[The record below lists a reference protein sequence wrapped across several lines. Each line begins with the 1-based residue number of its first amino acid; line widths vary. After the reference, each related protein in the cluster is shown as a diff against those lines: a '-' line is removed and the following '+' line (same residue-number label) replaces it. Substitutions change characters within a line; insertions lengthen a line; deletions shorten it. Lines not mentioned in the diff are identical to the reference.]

1 MSDYLKDLAEF
12 SFEGIRFPA
21 QAAETMGGN
30 DFVKHVAYRRRGA
43 DVEYT
48 GQRAYSGSFTIPL
61 VNSPQLV
68 ARYGDLA
75 SGVRYDLLNAFET
88 TPIGSLQHPTYGLI
102 TAAIEE
108 WSEPIDAG
116 VRNGFVWTV
125 KWSEHNATAGLL
137 LGPDGALP
145 TDTDATVE
153 TRAETADTLGAS
165 VAGYRPTAPTA
176 RSQMTFLASAPR
188 SYTQVNDAFRQM
200 TDVVAFNLALP
211 GMVGPAS
218 NAATRALLDLRS
230 AIDDLRGRYV
240 IGDGRRRYY
249 TVPSGM
255 ALWEVSLAVYGTA
268 ARVRDLLG
276 ANTITDPLA
285 VPAGTVVTVLP

>member
-12 SFEGIRFPA
+12 SYEGIRFPA

-153 TRAETADTLGAS
+153 TRAETADTLGAG

-211 GMVGPAS
+211 GMVGPSS
-218 NAATRALLDLRS
+218 NAATPAPLDLRTGHGAGGGLAS
-230 AIDDLRGRYV
+230 GLRH
-240 IGDGRRRYY
+240 RR
-249 TVPSGM
+249 
-255 ALWEVSLAVYGTA
+255 
-268 ARVRDLLG
+268 AR
-276 ANTITDPLA
+276 A
-285 VPAGTVVTVLP
+285 